1 VPGTIRKEQVM
12 NISIICPLYNGEK
25 YIENLHSMLLKQE
38 KVDLCSIDYILTET
52 KDNSEEILK
61 SIGASYK
68 KIGPSEF
75 SHSKTR
81 EEAVYN
87 AAGDIVVLITQ
98 DILIKDCV
106 WLYNLTN
113 PIANGECEAA
123 FSRQICDNSTIEKYI
138 REKNYPKESR
148 IVSKE
153 SIDKLGLITF
163 FYSDASSAIKKEVFE
178 ELKGYDG
185 KRLIINEDM
194 YIAYKI
200 IMKGYR
206 IKYCADSQVV
216 HSHKFTLKQLYDRYY
231 DTGIFMKEN
240 SHFLSYRGNESGMKL
255 LKYVLK
261 RAMEEMNLPV
271 LINVIPNFAARFL
284 GQYFGK
290 RSVKNK

>member
-1 VPGTIRKEQVM
+1 MK
-12 NISIICPLYNGEK
+12 ISIICPLYNGEK
-25 YIENLHSMLLKQE
+25 YLENLHSMLLKQE
-38 KVDLCSIDYILTET
+38 KVELCSIDYILTET
-52 KDNSEEILK
+52 KDNSEEVLK
-61 SIGASYK
+61 KLKANYK
-68 KIGPSEF
+68 KIKPAEF

-81 EEAVYN
+81 EEAIYK
-87 AAGDIVVLITQ
+87 AKGEIVVLISQ
-98 DILIKDCV
+98 DILIKDSL
-106 WLYNLTN
+106 WLYKLTS
-113 PIANGECEAA
+113 PIAEGECEAS
-123 FSRQICDNSTIEKYI
+123 FSRQLCHNSSIEKYI

-148 IVSKE
+148 IASKE

-216 HSHKFTLKQLYDRYY
+216 HSHSFTLKQLYDRYY

-240 SHFLSYRGNESGMKL
+240 SHFLNYGGNESGMKL

-261 RAMEEMNLPV
+261 RAAEEMNISV
-271 LINVIPNFAARFL
+271 LINVIPNFAARYL

-290 RSVKNK
+290 KSLKSKKL

>member
-1 VPGTIRKEQVM
+1 MK
-12 NISIICPLYNGEK
+12 ISIICPLYNGEK
-25 YIENLHSMLLKQE
+25 YIENLNCMLLKQE
-38 KVDLCSIDYILTET
+38 KIELCSIDYILTET

-61 SIGASYK
+61 RIGASYS
-68 KIGPSEF
+68 KIKPSEF

-81 EEAVYN
+81 EEAVFK
-87 AAGDIVVLITQ
+87 AKGEIVVLITQ
-98 DILIKDCV
+98 DILIKDSL
-106 WLYNLTN
+106 WLYNLTT
-113 PIANGECEAA
+113 PIEKGECEAS

-148 IVSKE
+148 VVSKE

-163 FYSDASSAIKKEVFE
+163 FYSDASSAIKKEVFQ

-194 YIAYKI
+194 YLAYKI

-206 IKYCADSQVV
+206 IKYCADSKVV
-216 HSHKFTLKQLYDRYY
+216 HSHRFTLKQLYKRYY
-231 DTGIFMKEN
+231 DTGMFLKEN
-240 SHFLSYRGNESGMKL
+240 SYLLNYRANESGMKL

-261 RAMEEMNLPV
+261 RALQERNIAV
-271 LINVIPNFAARFL
+271 LLNVIPNFAARFL

-290 RSVKNK
+290 RSVK